1 MDNFKY
7 ALINDTDIEIP
18 YFIHMAVTGLI
29 GIKTYEKIKEGFLS
43 PKAFFEADASKLENL
58 KLFPGE
64 RLKRVIESRKMID
77 PKREYE
83 RLLKENIHFLSIE
96 SDDYPNRLR
105 DLKDAPPFIFYKG
118 KLPKEKEAT
127 ISVVGARECSVYGMN
142 VATRLGELI
151 ASYKVSLI
159 SGMARG
165 IDSISQLS
173 AVNAGGYSLAVLG
186 GGVEHIYPR
195 ESRILYE
202 RLCEDGGV
210 MSEIYPSVQPM
221 KAFFAQRNRLI
232 SGMSDCVC
240 VVEAK
245 EKSGTLITVDCAL
258 EQGREVFAV
267 PGRISD
273 ITSFGTNELI
283 NQGAGMITD
292 IDGFMEEFTR
302 RFCVPMSQ
310 ASINNEETDTK
321 LLKNLNKNE
330 IRIIKAID
338 ENSFTPEQLSET
350 LLLPAYEILSLC
362 ISLTGKAFLKNVGAG
377 RFMPSQKAVDTK
389 NFLLTN
395 ASC

>member
-1 MDNFKY
+1 MDNFKN
-7 ALINDTDIEIP
+7 ALTYDFDREIP
-18 YFIHMAVTGLI
+18 YLMHMATTGAI
-29 GIKTYEKIKEGFLS
+29 GIKTYEKIKDKFLS
-43 PKAFFEADASKLENL
+43 PKEFYEANEKTLESL
-58 KLFPGE
+58 KLFPAG
-64 RLKRVIESRKMID
+64 RLSQVIKSRKDYD

-96 SDDYPNRLR
+96 SSDYPKRLR
-105 DLKDAPPFIFYKG
+105 TLKDAPPFIFYKG
-118 KLPKEKEAT
+118 KLPKEQDAT

-173 AVNAGGYSLAVLG
+173 AVNAGGYSLAILG
-186 GGVEHIYPR
+186 GGVEHIYPK

-292 IDGFMEEFTR
+292 IDGFMEDFTNR
-302 RFCVPMSQ
+302 YCVPNVQ
-310 ASINNEETDTK
+310 TPINKEETESK
-321 LLKNLNKNE
+321 LCKNLNKNE
-330 IRIIKAID
+330 IRVIKAID
-338 ENSFTPEQLSET
+338 ENSFTPDQLSEV
-350 LLLPAYEILSLC
+350 LLLPAYEVLSLC

-377 RFMPSQKAVDTK
+377 RFMPMQKAVDIK
-389 NFLLTN
+389 NYLTAN
-395 ASC
+395 SPC

>member
-7 ALINDTDIEIP
+7 ALINDTDEEIP

-43 PKAFFEADASKLENL
+43 PKAFFEADASKLESL

-96 SDDYPNRLR
+96 SDDYPHRLR

-118 KLPKEKEAT
+118 KLPKEQEAT

-292 IDGFMEEFTR
+292 IDGFMEDFTK
-302 RFCVPMSQ
+302 RFFVPLTK

-377 RFMPSQKAVDTK
+377 RFMPLQKAVDTK